1 VTVGILSGS
10 ALTAVVLVT
19 LITAPIGGSFF
30 AVYEASRLNHLYGTL
45 PLRRSAAEGAIYAHT
60 MLLVAVNGI
69 LAGLA
74 AWAIGDAEGLNV
86 SGDAI
91 VVTFALSFLAAC
103 VYIALLYPIY
113 LAVPF
118 SKVNILTNVP
128 FYLLT
133 IAVIFISKRTD
144 WFTRLAPVADL
155 YRRYPGGGAGLTVIV
170 GMCLLGI
177 SWSVAHATAGAAR
190 RR

>member
-1 VTVGILSGS
+1 MTGLLRAIQLDHRIVRPRYPMLLLLLAIGVTVGILSGS

-91 VVTFALSFLAAC
+91 VVTFALSFLAPASTSRC
-103 VYIALLYPIY
+103 C
-113 LAVPF
+113 
-118 SKVNILTNVP
+118 
-128 FYLLT
+128 
-133 IAVIFISKRTD
+133 
-144 WFTRLAPVADL
+144 TRSTSRCRSP
-155 YRRYPGGGAGLTVIV
+155 R
-170 GMCLLGI
+170 
-177 SWSVAHATAGAAR
+177 
-190 RR
+190 